1 MQARIVA
8 TGRGAQWL
16 AEGWRI
22 FRTAPVGWFA
32 VVFLYLLVTQ
42 VLALLPV
49 VGLAA
54 LLLVPVFTV
63 GLLAAARAVSRGTP
77 LEVSLVFSGFRHD
90 LRPQLVL
97 GAVYLAGALLVVAA
111 MRFADSEGILHSVLT
126 GRRRPEDV
134 QAGEILAPLLV
145 FALIYAPL
153 TMMFWFAPPLVAWHA
168 AGAAK
173 ALFFSFFA
181 CLMNWRAFLAYAG
194 AIAGVVAALMIVMGI
209 VGLSGGAS
217 PTAASVLALAFSVVL
232 LPTLFAS
239 FYASYRDVFEPS

>member
-1 MQARIVA
+1 MHARIVA
-8 TGRGAQWL
+8 TGRGAGWL

-22 FRTAPVGWFA
+22 FRSAPIGWFA

-42 VLALLPV
+42 VVALLPV
-49 VGLAA
+49 VGLAG
-54 LLLVPVFTV
+54 LVLVPVFTV
-63 GLLAAARAVSRGTP
+63 GLLTAARAVARGTR
-77 LEVSLVFSGFRHD
+77 LEVNLLFSGFRHD

-111 MRFADSEGILHSVLT
+111 MRFTDSEGILQAVLT
-126 GRRRPEDV
+126 GRRRPEEV
-134 QAGEILAPLLV
+134 QAGEILGPLFV

-168 AGAAK
+168 AGPAK

-181 CLMNWRAFLAYAG
+181 CLLNWRAFLAYAG
-194 AIAGVVAALMIVMGI
+194 AIVLVVAALMMVMGI

-217 PTAASVLALAFSVVL
+217 PSAASVLALSFSVVL

-239 FYASYRDVFEPS
+239 FYASYRDVFEAS